1 MKKFFINFFILSTIG
16 LLFFRPLFFKKEIKI
31 ENINQ
36 IDSVYYYH
44 GFPISSLVKDK
55 PGGTKTKASNYKLI
69 IEPVKVGIW
78 IGGIESDVEIINLK
92 NYNLPE
98 GWKKDEYGWI
108 NYYDESKPN
117 KLEFNIKAKNFIKIL
132 VGHGQYN
139 GAFIVKIDTIERYI
153 EPYSDSGFV
162 KWHYVYLDRHILISP
177 ESKEAILK
185 VSDIKNFNIKDY
197 DYELLDN
204 DKILIKNLKVD
215 YFKVFLNSLLVII
228 YTFILSIILT
238 FSNSLFLR
246 YFSIV
251 FTILF
256 IYFLAYF
263 PGIYYSDPTNQ
274 LRQAVGL
281 DKFDNWHNPFHTLTI
296 KIVLSIFH
304 HIGFYILIQIIFVSI
319 LFAWILSK
327 LKLKNLELYLI
338 LIFAFPLTSLM
349 LINAWKDTYFSLSLI
364 WLSFLLY
371 FAYNDKNY
379 LKNNLN
385 LIAFI
390 ISLSFVMLF
399 RYNGIPI
406 VIIVLIIMLFLFK
419 EHIKRVFVILLSLI
433 LIYSFS
439 EILFYKILKV
449 ERTPFKYQKDI
460 FILSEYVVSNFP
472 FNSQER
478 KIIEEIKNFEDI
490 KKSYSCYSVSSLIWG
505 PGKFNSNKFTE
516 YRKEIRK
523 IFIKTI
529 SRDIKPFLNHLIC
542 SSSYLWYPVPIYNI
556 YIIDYTYNRFLF
568 FGEVPIATL
577 VIDLKLPQVRE
588 IIEETTNWFIKLIPF
603 IFKPFI
609 YTYIL
614 LFTFIL
620 SPTLRILTIPSLL
633 NVLILIIISPSSE
646 FRFNLPSYLLSLI
659 ILPIFIS
666 KIKHKP

>member
-1 MKKFFINFFILSTIG
+1 
-16 LLFFRPLFFKKEIKI
+16 
-31 ENINQ
+31 
-36 IDSVYYYH
+36 
-44 GFPISSLVKDK
+44 
-55 PGGTKTKASNYKLI
+55 
-69 IEPVKVGIW
+69 
-78 IGGIESDVEIINLK
+78 
-92 NYNLPE
+92 
-98 GWKKDEYGWI
+98 
-108 NYYDESKPN
+108 KPN

-263 PGIYYSDPTNQ
+263 PGIYSSDSINQ
-274 LRQAVGL
+274 VMQATGL
-281 DKFDNWHNPFHTLTI
+281 EQFHNWHTPFHTLTI
-296 KIVLSIFH
+296 KMILKLFH
-304 HIGFYILIQIIFVSI
+304 HIGFYILIQIIFASI

-338 LIFAFPLTSLM
+338 LIFAFPITSLM
-349 LINAWKDTYFSLSLI
+349 LIVLWKDIPFSLSLI

-406 VIIVLIIMLFLFK
+406 VIIVLIIMFFLFK
-419 EHIKRVFVILLSLI
+419 EDVKRTFIILLSLI
-433 LIYSFS
+433 IIYSFS

-449 ERTPFKYQKDI
+449 ERSICKYQKDL
-460 FILSEYVVSNFP
+460 FILSEYVVNNFP
-472 FNSQER
+472 FELKDK
-478 KIIEEIKNFEDI
+478 KIIEEIKKFEDI
-490 KKSYSCYSVSSLIWG
+490 KETYNCYSLNSLFWG
-505 PGKFNSNKFTE
+505 YKEINFIKFKE
-516 YRKEIRK
+516 HRKEIRK
-523 IFIKTI
+523 ILIKAI
-529 SRDIKPFLNHLIC
+529 SRDIKPFINHTIC
-542 SSSYLWYPVPIYNI
+542 SSSYLWYPVSS
-556 YIIDYTYNRFLF
+556 YIFINDITDYTYDKFIY
-568 FGEVPIATL
+568 GELPRVGL
-577 VIDLKLPQVRE
+577 EKNLKFPQIRE
-588 IIEETTNWFIKLIPF
+588 IIEVLTNKLKELIPF

-633 NVLILIIISPSSE
+633 NVLILIVISPSSE
-646 FRFNLPSYLLSLI
+646 FRYNLPSYLLSLI